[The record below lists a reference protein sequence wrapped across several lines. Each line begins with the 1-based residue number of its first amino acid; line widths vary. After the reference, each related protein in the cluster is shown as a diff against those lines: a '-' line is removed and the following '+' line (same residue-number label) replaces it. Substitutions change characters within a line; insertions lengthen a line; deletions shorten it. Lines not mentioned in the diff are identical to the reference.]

1 MEKIRK
7 RILLVEDH
15 KIVRDAM
22 RFYFDSDGDFII
34 ADEAKNGEEAL
45 ELLDKNQYDIL
56 VTDINMPKMDGMEL
70 VRQLRERGDQIG
82 ILVLSMFDDSKSIK
96 KMLSMQ
102 INGYILKD
110 TGKDDLIEALNCI
123 LEGKNYYSAE
133 VSQRVM
139 ESISGSTLT
148 PKKRL
153 TLEIE
158 LSTRE
163 KEVLRLIMDEK
174 SNQEIADTL
183 FISIRTV
190 EGHKRSMLTKTG
202 CKNMVGLT
210 MYAIE
215 HNLV

>member
-1 MEKIRK
+1 MKK

-15 KIVRDAM
+15 KIVRDAL
-22 RFYFDSDGDFII
+22 RFYFENDEEYEIS
-34 ADEAKNGEEAL
+34 DEAKNGQEGFD
-45 ELLDKNQYDIL
+45 LLNKNTYDIM
-56 VTDINMPKMDGMEL
+56 VTDINMPKMDGVEL
-70 VRQLRERGDQIG
+70 VKQIREQGIEIP
-82 ILVLSMFDDSKSIK
+82 ILVLSMFDDIKSIK
-96 KMLSMQ
+96 KMLAMQ

-110 TGKDDLIEALNCI
+110 TGKSDLTDALSTI
-123 LEGKNYYSAE
+123 LSGNNYYSPD

-139 ESISGSTLT
+139 ESMSGLSAA

-153 TLEIE
+153 TLEVE
-158 LSTRE
+158 LTTRE

-174 SNQEIADTL
+174 TNQEIADTL

-190 EGHKRSMLTKTG
+190 EGHKRSMLGKTG
-202 CKNMVGLT
+202 CKNLVGLT